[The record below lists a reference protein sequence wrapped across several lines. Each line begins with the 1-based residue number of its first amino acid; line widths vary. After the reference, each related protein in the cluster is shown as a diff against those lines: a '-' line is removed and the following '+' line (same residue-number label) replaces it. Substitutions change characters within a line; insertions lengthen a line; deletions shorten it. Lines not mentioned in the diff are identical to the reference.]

1 MLPLV
6 SLQTLNSNEYITVST
21 TASDVKTSNGAVAR
35 GLGPVHTSKLSA
47 VENRIRRNVYN
58 ISTRQE
64 KEARLQLEF
73 PLVDDHIERIFEQL
87 GVQHADGQEMELCKK
102 VTDFVKIFS
111 VSKPSI
117 LGDIENQN
125 SRLWFDLLHRI
136 GWLKGIIET
145 KDIDDE
151 NEALREQKTQA
162 WNTSTGLSWKE
173 WFLLLCKLQN
183 MKRKMIKN
191 STDEPNRRQILSTY
205 GSGPDTNQMMI
216 DAGVMKKGTPNEQW
230 KKVQERVLI
239 LYNALP
245 PIGTVVQEDNIYTDF
260 DEARVS
266 NAGRGALFI
275 YMAIFYDS
283 VRHIA
288 AGQSADHVR
297 TFIKADKVFMQFLLD
312 RDVTNYKYF
321 LPSFKTQELSD
332 KLSSNVNALDVIP
345 EEYRNSKAYVIGA
358 FKGDNMP

>member
-6 SLQTLNSNEYITVST
+6 SLQTLNMNEYITVST

-58 ISTRQE
+58 ISTRGV
-64 KEARLQLEF
+64 KETRSELEF
-73 PLVDDHIERIFEQL
+73 PLGNDHIELIFEQL
-87 GVQHADGQEMELCKK
+87 GGQHADSQEMELCEQ
-102 VTDFVKIFS
+102 VMNFVKTFS
-111 VSKPSI
+111 MSKPNI
-117 LGDIENQN
+117 LGEIQNNN
-125 SRLWFDLLHRI
+125 SRFWFDLLHRI

-191 STDEPNRRQILSTY
+191 STDETKRRQFLFTD
-205 GSGPDTNQMMI
+205 GSGEDTYKMMI
-216 DAGVMKKGTPNEQW
+216 DAEVMKKGTPNEQW

-245 PIGTVVQEDNIYTDF
+245 PIGTVVQEDNIYKDMYTDF
-260 DEARVS
+260 DAARGS
-266 NAGRGALFI
+266 NPGRDALFI

-288 AGQSADHVR
+288 AGFAVSYSKR
-297 TFIKADKVFMQFLLD
+297 IKQ
-312 RDVTNYKYF
+312 
-321 LPSFKTQELSD
+321 PWI
-332 KLSSNVNALDVIP
+332 SS
-345 EEYRNSKAYVIGA
+345 
-358 FKGDNMP
+358 